1 MELDDEILKIAPYS
15 EIFGKNFPL
24 SVKLRWI
31 WMHYK
36 IVIILLLLLIIAY
49 VYKKYSQPKSY
60 VMF

>member
-1 MELDDEILKIAPYS
+1 MELDDEILEIAPYS

-36 IVIILLLLLIIAY
+36 IVIILFLLIIAY
-49 VYKKYSQPKSY
+49 VYKNHYHKQKQYL
-60 VMF
+60 